1 MHGAFWP
8 SDPDGGFLCVF
19 LIFYNIKKENRTN
32 GLTKVFI
39 MSFYLWHLCP
49 VCKGPMLNG
58 LFYPLSDVI
67 FPEVSR
73 KVARRLEGKSI
84 PPAVA
89 VAFHGLSVIV
99 TVKTGRSTGFMN
111 ERKHSRFPKLK

>member
-1 MHGAFWP
+1 MFFKK
-8 SDPDGGFLCVF
+8 FL
-19 LIFYNIKKENRTN
+19 LQYEKRKNRTN
-32 GLTKVFI
+32 GII
-39 MSFYLWHLCP
+39 MPFCLRHLCP
-49 VCKGPMLNG
+49 VGKGPGLNG
-58 LFYPLSDVI
+58 LSYPLSDVI

>member
-19 LIFYNIKKENRTN
+19 LIFYNIKKGNRTN

-39 MSFYLWHLCP
+39 MSFYLRHLCP
-49 VCKGPMLNG
+49 VGKGPRLNG

-84 PPAVA
+84 PPEAA